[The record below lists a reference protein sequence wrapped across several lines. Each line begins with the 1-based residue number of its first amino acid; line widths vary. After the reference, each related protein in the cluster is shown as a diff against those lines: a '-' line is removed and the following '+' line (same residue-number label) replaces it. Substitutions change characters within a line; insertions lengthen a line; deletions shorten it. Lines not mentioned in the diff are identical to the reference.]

1 METAGNTKPDF
12 SSSDNITKLSNIK
25 DYINSHMTDFKQV
38 FFKPEANSI
47 KSERVG
53 VYTKDIYGQDTV
65 KPMQRMPGLHTAD
78 SCKLNTAIY
87 ANSQIDYNSPIKYK
101 PGLNYTTV
109 DGDFNNSPNYFL
121 TAAIIKK
128 EKINPVNYVQYDASN
143 TRVSVE
149 ISGYIAAQKPGTYK
163 VSMEGRSL
171 LKNVLIWVGNNA
183 QKTYRKENAMF
194 RIENRV
200 ITANNTVTMVAGE
213 YTPFRM
219 QFSYGK
225 RGKSLSPIN
234 LLFNENQYPISVFA
248 INEAENNLYYYSLT
262 PADQSS
268 LYNCDIYSGSML
280 ENNKT
285 DEKQQVQQVWSMNIP
300 EETSFVCLD
309 MLGNLNAYDFENN
322 LLKTLKQAQDPND
335 KNSVVRYSYLL
346 LLEDQVDALYI
357 QMIVKPAAIPPPK
370 PVVIERTRFSV
381 VIPTQPVIN
390 QAPVVL
396 PAPEPIVIPVKVS
409 PYPITTLKTV
419 KNDIWSKTRNS
430 IIKTMTNR
438 QRQYGNKKLS
448 INRITETVSLFS
460 ENRKLKLGIIK
471 NQSGQKML
479 ALLASV
485 EDPRIFYTA
494 EPDLKMNK
502 LFYGST
508 YIETKFLREVPD
520 TLKVKNQTYTS
531 YADTYPMTDGKYNTT
546 NYSDA
551 NNCETQCN
559 SSLNCNHFYKVIDTT
574 GTKCVFSTT
583 NDPVTFL
590 PKQPGSAYTS
600 SELKI
605 VNKKIQVADSKK
617 NDIYNKADYIPNGY
631 EYSIEAGF
639 KSYPV
644 ERNVLSETDT
654 PGPEGDSDIVELQN
668 QINYSTSGAKK
679 ISVTN
684 LNNPMIAGKIQG
696 IKEGFVIDNA
706 TQKINDIE
714 SKIKGYS
721 ANQLKINPNRIT
733 ISNNITSINRTY
745 VDMSNNN
752 LKYDFTSKVD
762 GAPIIYSLEEDRS
775 LASALIKDNAT
786 YLAEQNNLYMIV
798 TVTMATLLITSVLIS
813 R

>member
-1 METAGNTKPDF
+1 METTGNTTTGNTTRVF
-12 SSSDNITKLSNIK
+12 SSSDNITKLSHIK

-47 KSERVG
+47 KSQQVG
-53 VYTKDIYGQDTV
+53 IYTKDIYGNDTV
-65 KPMQRMPGLHTAD
+65 ATPTQRVPGLHTAD

-109 DGDFNNSPNYFL
+109 VGDFKNSPNYFL
-121 TAAIIKK
+121 TASIIKK
-128 EKINPVNYVQYDASN
+128 EKITPANYVQYDASD

-163 VSMEGRSL
+163 VSMQGRGL
-171 LKNVLIWVGNNA
+171 LKNVLIWIGNNA
-183 QKTYRKENAMF
+183 DKTYRKENAMF
-194 RIENRV
+194 IIENHV
-200 ITANNTVTMVAGE
+200 ITVNNTVTMVTGE

-234 LLFNENQYPISVFA
+234 LIFNENQYPISVFA

-285 DEKQQVQQVWSMNIP
+285 DEKQQTQLIWTIIIP
-300 EETSFVCLD
+300 EETSFICLD
-309 MLGNLNAYDFENN
+309 MLGNLNAYDFQNN
-322 LLKTLKQAQDPND
+322 LLRTLKQAQDPND
-335 KNSVVRYSYLL
+335 KNSVVRNSYLL
-346 LLEDQVDALYI
+346 LLEDQADALYI
-357 QMIVKPAAIPPPK
+357 QMIVKPN
-370 PVVIERTRFSV
+370 
-381 VIPTQPVIN
+381 IN
-390 QAPVVL
+390 L
-396 PAPEPIVIPVKVS
+396 GLAPEPIVIPVKTP
-409 PYPITTLKTV
+409 PYPITNIKTV
-419 KNDIWSKTRNS
+419 QNDIWTKTRKS
-430 IIKTMTNR
+430 IIKTMSNR

-448 INRITETVSLFS
+448 SNRITETISLFS
-460 ENRKLKLGIIK
+460 ENRKLKLAIIR
-471 NQSGQKML
+471 NQSGQKVL

-485 EDPRIFYTA
+485 VDPRIFYTA

-520 TLKVKNQTYTS
+520 ALKVKRKTYNT
-531 YADTYPMTDGKYNTT
+531 YLDTYPMPDGKYITT
-546 NYSDA
+546 NYSNS
-551 NNCETQCN
+551 NNCAKQCN
-559 SSLNCNHFYKVIDTT
+559 SSVNCNHFYRVNDTT
-574 GTKCVFSTT
+574 GTKCLLSTT
-583 NDPVTFL
+583 NEPITFL
-590 PKQPGSAYTS
+590 PKQPGSTYTS

-605 VNKKIQVADSKK
+605 VNQKIQVPDSKK
-617 NDIYNKADYIPNGY
+617 NEIYNKAKYIPNGY
-631 EYSIEAGF
+631 AYNVEAGF

-644 ERNVLSETDT
+644 ERKVLSETDI
-654 PGPEGDSDIVELQN
+654 PGPEGVADIVELQN
-668 QINYSTSGAKK
+668 QINYSTRGAEK

-696 IKEGFVIDNA
+696 TKESFVVNNA
-706 TQKINDIE
+706 TQKINDID
-714 SKIKGYS
+714 SKIKAYS
-721 ANQLKINPNRIT
+721 ANQSKIDPNRIA
-733 ISNNITSINRTY
+733 ISNNITSINQTY

-762 GAPIIYSLEEDRS
+762 GVPIIYSLEEDRS

-813 R
+813 K

>member
-1 METAGNTKPDF
+1 MVNGNTTTAF
-12 SSSDNITKLSNIK
+12 SSSDNITKLSHIK

-38 FFKPEANSI
+38 FFKPDANSI
-47 KSERVG
+47 KSEQVG
-53 VYTKDIYGQDTV
+53 IYTKDIYGNDTV
-65 KPMQRMPGLHTAD
+65 ATPSQRVPGLHTAD

-101 PGLNYTTV
+101 PGLTYTTV
-109 DGDFNNSPNYFL
+109 DGDFRNSPNYFL

-128 EKINPVNYVQYDASN
+128 EKTNPANYVQYDASN

-163 VSMEGRSL
+163 VSMKGRGL

-183 QKTYRKENAMF
+183 QKTYREENAMF

-225 RGKSLSPIN
+225 GGKSLSPIN

-285 DEKQQVQQVWSMNIP
+285 DEKQQTQLIWTMNIP
-300 EETSFVCLD
+300 EETTFVCLD
-309 MLGNLNAYDFENN
+309 MLGNLNAYDSQNN
-322 LLKTLKQAQDPND
+322 LLKTLTQAQDPND
-335 KNSVVRYSYLL
+335 KHSVVRDSNLL
-346 LLEDQVDALYI
+346 LLEDQADALYI
-357 QMIVKPAAIPPPK
+357 QMIVKP
-370 PVVIERTRFSV
+370 V
-381 VIPTQPVIN
+381 VIPPTNP
-390 QAPVVL
+390 AVV
-396 PAPEPIVIPVKVS
+396 PAPETIVIPVKVS

-419 KNDIWSKTRNS
+419 QNDIWTKTRKAL
-430 IIKTMTNR
+430 IKTMTNR
-438 QRQYGNKKLS
+438 RRQYGNKKLS

-460 ENRKLKLGIIK
+460 ENRKLKLAIIK
-471 NQSGQKML
+471 NQSDKKVL

-485 EDPRIFYTA
+485 VDPRVFYTA

-520 TLKVKNQTYTS
+520 ALKVKHKTYNT
-531 YADTYPMTDGKYNTT
+531 YPDTYPMPDGKYITT
-546 NYSDA
+546 NYSNS
-551 NNCETQCN
+551 NNCIKQCN
-559 SSLNCNHFYKVIDTT
+559 SSVNCNHFYRVNDTT
-574 GTKCVFSTT
+574 GTKCLLSTT
-583 NDPVTFL
+583 NEPITFL
-590 PKQPGSAYTS
+590 PKQPGSTYTS

-605 VNKKIQVADSKK
+605 VNQKIQVADSKK
-617 NDIYNKADYIPNGY
+617 NEIYNKAKYIPNGY
-631 EYSIEAGF
+631 AYNVEAGF

-644 ERNVLSETDT
+644 ERKVLSNTDT
-654 PGPEGDSDIVELQN
+654 PGPEGTSDIVKLQN
-668 QINYSTSGAKK
+668 QVNYSTYGAKK

-684 LNNPMIAGKIQG
+684 LNKPMIAGKIQG
-696 IKEGFVIDNA
+696 TKESFVVDNA
-706 TQKINDIE
+706 TQKINEIE

-721 ANQLKINPNRIT
+721 ANQSKIDPYRIA
-733 ISNNITSINRTY
+733 ISNNITSINQTY

-762 GAPIIYSLEEDRS
+762 GVPIIYSLEEDRS
-775 LASALIKDNAT
+775 LASALIKDNVT

-798 TVTMATLLITSVLIS
+798 TVTMATLLVTSVLIS